1 MAELCVLYPKLVLK
15 QGGERDEKEK
25 RDWSR
30 FSGSSSA
37 VRSTY
42 INSFIPRQRFDIV
55 GRQGASPYRATA
67 NTRERCRRPPQTS

>member
-55 GRQGASPYRATA
+55 GR
-67 NTRERCRRPPQTS
+67 